1 VVAFVLG
8 VVAAVTLALASAP
21 ALRALRADPA
31 AVLRAGG
38 RGARG
43 SRAGSR
49 LRRGLVVGQIALALI
64 LLAGLGI
71 AGRGFT
77 ALVGA
82 DPGFDPRGV
91 LALTFEL
98 PETPGEAEPAAEFYR
113 DLEDRLRALPGVSA
127 AGFTNGLPLEGTV
140 WSASFELVSPDPE
153 VGDVEPGANM
163 RAVSPGYFD
172 AMGMRVL
179 AGRGFDVDER
189 AGRSAPVVVI
199 DQTLARRYWPG
210 GSPLGRRVLAG
221 ALSADEATIVGVVA
235 DVPDQGLHAPSS
247 GHLYLPMFQRPL
259 RRATAVLRT
268 DGDPQA
274 LAPAARAAVRAAD
287 PRVPV
292 FDVRT
297 LDDRLAAELAGPR
310 LAVLILAGFGAL
322 ALILATLGVYG
333 VLAHATSLRRGEIG
347 TRIALGARPAAVARG
362 VLLEG
367 LGLWALGTLLGGAG
381 AAWAAGS
388 LVRVL
393 PTAPPADAVTLA
405 AAGVAL
411 GLASLVAAWVP
422 AWRAAR
428 LDPAEALRRE

>member
-1 VVAFVLG
+1 
-8 VVAAVTLALASAP
+8 
-21 ALRALRADPA
+21 
-31 AVLRAGG
+31 
-38 RGARG
+38 
-43 SRAGSR
+43 
-49 LRRGLVVGQIALALI
+49 
-64 LLAGLGI
+64 
-71 AGRGFT
+71 
-77 ALVGA
+77 
-82 DPGFDPRGV
+82 
-91 LALTFEL
+91 
-98 PETPGEAEPAAEFYR
+98 
-113 DLEDRLRALPGVSA
+113 
-127 AGFTNGLPLEGTV
+127 
-140 WSASFELVSPDPE
+140 
-153 VGDVEPGANM
+153 
-163 RAVSPGYFD
+163 
-172 AMGMRVL
+172 
-179 AGRGFDVDER
+179 
-189 AGRSAPVVVI
+189 VI
-199 DQTLARRYWPG
+199 
-210 GSPLGRRVLAG
+210 AG

-247 GHLYLPMFQRPL
+247 GHLYLPMLQRPL

-274 LAPAARAAVRAAD
+274 LAAAARAAVRAAD

-347 TRIALGARPAAVARG
+347 TRIALGARPAAVARE

-367 LGLWALGTLLGGAG
+367 LGLWALGALLGGAG

-393 PTAPPADAVTLA
+393 PTAPPADVLTLA

-411 GLASLVAAWVP
+411 GLASLAAAWVP